1 MRIHLPTLCR
11 YTVSRVC
18 INPEQCRYTVYSLYT
33 HIAPG
38 VYQPRAVRIHGLRDV
53 YQTWSHAPNNQSTFW
68 GGFTPKTM
76 IISITRGVVSENS
89 SDLRS
94 GRRPQSKSV
103 EFFETT
109 PLEIEIRTLQS
120 YSFFRK
126 GDPFFGASLRT
137 APALPAHASAAAPVQ
152 ELERCL

>member
-1 MRIHLPTLCR
+1 MTASGSRKIQMVSNLLRGEHFSLQNFIHSVITWGVNSGKLLGFRALHFDPPVVGRSVCTL
-11 YTVSRVC
+11 TGG
-18 INPEQCRYTVYSLYT
+18 P
-33 HIAPG
+33 
-38 VYQPRAVRIHGLRDV
+38 
-53 YQTWSHAPNNQSTFW
+53 WSHAPNNQSTFL

-89 SDLRS
+89 SDLSS

-126 GDPFFGASLRT
+126 GDPFFGASLQWAFT
-137 APALPAHASAAAPVQ
+137 
-152 ELERCL
+152 

>member
-1 MRIHLPTLCR
+1 MGAQSERAHTKDPAQNTKSS
-11 YTVSRVC
+11 T
-18 INPEQCRYTVYSLYT
+18 T
-33 HIAPG
+33 
-38 VYQPRAVRIHGLRDV
+38 PRASLLSR
-53 YQTWSHAPNNQSTFW
+53 SHAPNNQSTFL

-89 SDLRS
+89 SDLSS

-126 GDPFFGASLRT
+126 GDPFFGASLHGFIIHSGNIVLSKDAR
-137 APALPAHASAAAPVQ
+137 LLSSAGAITGSDCTFVHC
-152 ELERCL
+152 E